1 MNYSTRR
8 LAFGHVI
15 APRLSSLINCLE
27 SDVFLPHTRRLSDPS
42 STTTTT
48 TTSDEII
55 FSSLT
60 ERGGP
65 KIVRRRSWSL
75 DLKILLAALRT
86 GDGFWSHR
94 LLSCLLPCGSRSSC
108 VPAVSRLSRAFSCSS
123 LALAAPRDEDGEKE
137 IVHTRPPAFPC
148 CCRLDLLPC
157 ESAKPAKPARPG
169 KKMTEQSRT
178 T

>member
-94 LLSCLLPCGSRSSC
+94 LLSCLLPCLRFPQFLRSCSF
-108 VPAVSRLSRAFSCSS
+108 ASFSCSS